1 MDNKNLERNVYL
13 IGEDLFLE
21 IKDNKNLQLII
32 KEDGTLMDTAK
43 IKLNKKDLYGNERLK
58 EFLIKKLRNQLIA
71 SENEYRIAIYK
82 YASGIIKLSQEE
94 LDNYRKLLEDVEL
107 IKYVVL
113 N

>member
-1 MDNKNLERNVYL
+1 MDNKNLERNIYL

-32 KEDGTLMDTAK
+32 KEDGSLMDTTK
-43 IKLNKKDLYGNERLK
+43 IKLDKKDLYGNERLK

-82 YASGIIKLSQEE
+82 YASGITKLSQEE
-94 LDNYRKLLEDVEL
+94 LDNYRKLLEDIEL
-107 IKYVVL
+107 IKYIVL